1 MKEQNAVE
9 IKEISK
15 VYKMF
20 EKPRDRLKESL
31 SLTHKCYHTDH
42 FALSGVNLEVRKG
55 ESVGIIGTNGSG
67 KSTLLKIIT
76 GVLNPSGGSVE
87 INGKISALL
96 ELGAGFN
103 MEYTGIENIYLNGT
117 MMVFTDEEMKAKLDD
132 IIAFAEIGE
141 FVNQPVKTYSSGM
154 FARLAFAVAINVD
167 PDILIVDEALSVGDI
182 FFQAK
187 CYRKFTEFKEAGKT
201 ILFVSHDMGSII
213 KYCDRALLLN
223 KGKQIF
229 VGKCSEAVD
238 IYKKILAN
246 QYHEEEPEEKR
257 KAEALAGSR
266 DCGERSA
273 DGKGCGQTAE
283 TLAQKPVTKWKEQVI
298 TNANLVEYGEKEAE
312 IVDFAVVDHRGRITS
327 SLDKREKFQIRMKV
341 HFHRDMDNPIF
352 AYTIKDRK
360 GTELTG
366 TNTALE
372 GNTLEHVKKGQEV
385 VVSFTQE
392 MNLQSGQ
399 YLLSLGCTGY
409 ELDQLV
415 IYHRLYD
422 ACFLEV
428 FSTKDSVG
436 YFDMNASVAYGEV
449 PLNMSEGAPAS
460 SGQSAKRWETE

>member
-1 MKEQNAVE
+1 MKEHNVVE
-9 IKEISK
+9 IKDISK

-42 FALSGVNLEVRKG
+42 FALAGVNLEIKKG

-87 INGKISALL
+87 IEGKVSALL

-117 MMVFTDEEMKAKLDD
+117 MMGFTDEEMDAKLAD
-132 IIAFAEIGE
+132 IIEFAEIGD

-154 FARLAFAVAINVD
+154 FARLAFAVAINVE

-201 ILFVSHDMGSII
+201 IIFVSHDMGSVI

-246 QYHEEEPEEKR
+246 QYHEEDEITAAENEAEAVEEKP
-257 KAEALAGSR
+257 
-266 DCGERSA
+266 
-273 DGKGCGQTAE
+273 GKTHENVENSGVE
-283 TLAQKPVTKWKEQVI
+283 NWKDQVI
-298 TNANLVEYGEKEAE
+298 ANANLVEYGEKEAE
-312 IVDFAVVDHRGRITS
+312 IIDFAVLDHKGMITS
-327 SLDKREKFQIRMKV
+327 SLDKREKFQIKMKV
-341 HFHRDMDNPIF
+341 RFHRDMDNPIF

-366 TNTALE
+366 TNTVLE
-372 GNTLEHVKKGQEV
+372 GNNLKHVKKGQEV
-385 VVSFTQE
+385 VVCFTQE

-428 FSTKDSVG
+428 FSTKDTVG
-436 YFDMNASVAYGEV
+436 YFDMNATVGYE
-449 PLNMSEGAPAS
+449 
-460 SGQSAKRWETE
+460 

>member
-1 MKEQNAVE
+1 MKKQNAVE

-15 VYKMF
+15 VYKIF

-42 FALSGVNLEVRKG
+42 FALSGVNLEIRRG
-55 ESVGIIGTNGSG
+55 EAVGIIGTNGSG

-76 GVLNPSGGSVE
+76 GVLNPTEGSVE
-87 INGKISALL
+87 IDGKVSALL

-117 MMVFTDEEMKAKLDD
+117 MMGFTDEEMAARLED
-132 IIAFAEIGE
+132 IISFADIGD
-141 FVNQPVKTYSSGM
+141 FVNQPVKNYSSGM
-154 FARLAFAVAINVD
+154 FARLAFAVAINVE

-201 ILFVSHDMGSII
+201 IIFVSHDMGSII

-223 KGKQIF
+223 KGKQVF

-246 QYHEEEPEEKR
+246 QYYEPE
-257 KAEALAGSR
+257 AEEAQEAK
-266 DCGERSA
+266 GEEA
-273 DGKGCGQTAE
+273 D
-283 TLAQKPVTKWKEQVI
+283 TLWNTDRLWKEQVI
-298 TNANLVEYGEKEAE
+298 VNPNLVEYGEKAAE
-312 IVDFAVVDHRGRITS
+312 IVDYAVIDHKGMITS
-327 SLDKREKFQIRMKV
+327 SLDKGKKFQIRMRV
-341 HFHRDMDNPIF
+341 RFHRAMDHPIF

-366 TNTALE
+366 TNSALE
-372 GNTLEHVKKGQEV
+372 GSTLEHVKEGQEV
-385 VVSFTQE
+385 VVCFTQE

-409 ELDQLV
+409 EMDQLV

-428 FSTKDSVG
+428 FSTKDTVG
-436 YFDMNASVAYGEV
+436 YFDMNASVRYE
-449 PLNMSEGAPAS
+449 
-460 SGQSAKRWETE
+460 